1 MTTDERR
8 AQLVALGLQ
17 HFAGRAYEDVSID
30 EIAEAAGISK
40 GLLYHYFPTKR
51 DFYVA
56 AITEA
61 AGELLARAT
70 PDPSLPPL
78 DRATRGID
86 SYLAYVEEHAP
97 AYVALMSGGGQD
109 PAVHAVIEGTR
120 AAFLERLLGGVDAAR
135 VEGQR
140 GQRGESA
147 ARAPSPLEHPVFRVA
162 MRGFIGFAESASL
175 EWLRS
180 RRAMPREV
188 IRDLLLRTFL
198 AILQDFVPHPP

>member
-8 AQLVALGLQ
+8 AQLVALGLS
-17 HFAGRAYEDVSID
+17 HFAGRPYEDVSID

-70 PDPSLPPL
+70 PDPALPPL
-78 DRATRGID
+78 ERATRGID

-120 AAFLERLLGGVDAAR
+120 NAFLERLLGGVDAAR
-135 VEGQR
+135 VERAG
-140 GQRGESA
+140 GGVGG
-147 ARAPSPLEHPVFRVA
+147 APSPLVDPVFRVA

-175 EWLRS
+175 DWLRS
-180 RRAMPREV
+180 RRAVPREV
-188 IRDLLLRTFL
+188 IRDLFLRTFL
-198 AILQDFVPHPP
+198 AILQDFVATTAKDH